1 MTSINWL
8 YVIYKITRLTS
19 SHLRHYRNENNV
31 TWWMNELEF
40 PQSQYLIP
48 HGPAVLP
55 IIEDSLAAGEETGLE
70 VVVVV
75 VVVLRVVVLGVV

>member
-1 MTSINWL
+1 
-8 YVIYKITRLTS
+8 
-19 SHLRHYRNENNV
+19 
-31 TWWMNELEF
+31 MNELEF

>member
-1 MTSINWL
+1 
-8 YVIYKITRLTS
+8 
-19 SHLRHYRNENNV
+19 
-31 TWWMNELEF
+31 MNEDERRTESKTYFYLPLEF

>member
-1 MTSINWL
+1 MNVEW
-8 YVIYKITRLTS
+8 KIRIFFTIRK
-19 SHLRHYRNENNV
+19 
-31 TWWMNELEF
+31 F